1 MCFMLHIKQAP
12 HRTPPIFHQFQCPN
26 QSWCHPILS
35 SRILGGLRPFIAW
48 GLGATFWV
56 VPFMV
61 WRLDVGMTIYI
72 CEGSDVPGV
81 VGGGRLVW
89 YYEVDNRSRC
99 DRHQVGGHKWK
110 HTKSPNSGQGDHRN
124 RKRLERALSVIHKQ
138 LRDEMC
144 DMLTTKDAYVW

>member
-1 MCFMLHIKQAP
+1 MNCFMLHIKQAP
-12 HRTPPIFHQFQCPN
+12 HCTPPIFHQFQCPN

-35 SRILGGLRPFIAW
+35 SRILGGLRPFLAC
-48 GLGATFWV
+48 GLGATFRV

-61 WRLDVGMTIYI
+61 WRLDVGMTIY
-72 CEGSDVPGV
+72 SDVPGV

-110 HTKSPNSGQGDHRN
+110 HTKLPNSGQGNTETER
-124 RKRLERALSVIHKQ
+124 RLESALSVIRQQ
-138 LRDEMC
+138 LQDKMC
-144 DMLTTKDAYVW
+144 DMFTTKDAYVW